1 MLTGSLVRPKIVKT
15 IHFCPTTKLFHSRM
29 YTDALAS
36 SSTSGAQTSTATY
49 PKEDGEGNPLET
61 EFGLSTYM
69 DHQKIT
75 IQEMPERAPAGQLP
89 RSVEIVL
96 DDDLVD
102 RCKPGDRVQL
112 VGTYRSV
119 GGNAGNGSASFK

>member
-1 MLTGSLVRPKIVKT
+1 
-15 IHFCPTTKLFHSRM
+15 M

-36 SSTSGAQTSTATY
+36 SSGSGATSSTSHY
-49 PKEDGEGNPLET
+49 PKEDADGNPIET

-69 DHQKIT
+69 DHQKIA

-89 RSVEIVL
+89 RSIEVIM

-102 RCKPGDRVQL
+102 RCKPGDRVQI
-112 VGTYRSV
+112 VGMYRSV
-119 GGNAGNGSASFK
+119 GNNAGQGSASFK

>member
-1 MLTGSLVRPKIVKT
+1 
-15 IHFCPTTKLFHSRM
+15 M

-36 SSTSGAQTSTATY
+36 SSGSGATTSTATY
-49 PKEDGEGNPLET
+49 PKEDAEGNPLET

-69 DHQKIT
+69 DHQKIM

-102 RCKPGDRVQL
+102 RCKPGDRVQI

-119 GGNAGNGSASFK
+119 GNPGGSGSASFKYRMPLSMLGIL